1 MERRIT
7 ASKRFNEIID
17 KIRSDD
23 KIKRVFLGPSKD
35 ELQSLSD
42 SGMIVVINVSS
53 IRSDALI
60 VTKNRT
66 WHYHLQD
73 LHQADVLEQAQN
85 YLETLEKDTP
95 IGRKKTN
102 RSLHSI
108 FKWLWDAVVG
118 PILSELCIV
127 GKAQEWSRIWWIPVG
142 LMSIFPIHAAG
153 DHSGKTDKNTLDQVI
168 SSYATTIRSLSHSR
182 RIKKRQI
189 PTSSTKAVFVAMSST
204 PNQND
209 LIFAGAE
216 VTQLLSKIPDDFITK
231 VVFRSPAY
239 KHDVLP
245 ALQDCNIAHFSCH
258 GIVDY
263 LDPSNSSLLLSDWET
278 SPLTVADI
286 NALKIT
292 KAQLAYLS
300 ACHASSNRVLDL
312 LDEGIHL
319 TGAFQMAGFPQAI
332 GTLWQVDDE
341 RSGVI
346 SQMVWDSMLN
356 ADGTVDFGKAAEG
369 LHHAVRTLREQTR
382 WVDGVEIRFSDQPI
396 VWAPFI
402 HMGI

>member
-1 MERRIT
+1 
-7 ASKRFNEIID
+7 
-17 KIRSDD
+17 
-23 KIKRVFLGPSKD
+23 
-35 ELQSLSD
+35 
-42 SGMIVVINVSS
+42 
-53 IRSDALI
+53 
-60 VTKNRT
+60 
-66 WHYHLQD
+66 
-73 LHQADVLEQAQN
+73 
-85 YLETLEKDTP
+85 
-95 IGRKKTN
+95 
-102 RSLHSI
+102 
-108 FKWLWDAVVG
+108 
-118 PILSELCIV
+118 
-127 GKAQEWSRIWWIPVG
+127 
-142 LMSIFPIHAAG
+142 
-153 DHSGKTDKNTLDQVI
+153 
-168 SSYATTIRSLSHSR
+168 
-182 RIKKRQI
+182 
-189 PTSSTKAVFVAMSST
+189 
-204 PNQND
+204 
-209 LIFAGAE
+209 
-216 VTQLLSKIPDDFITK
+216 
-231 VVFRSPAY
+231 
-239 KHDVLP
+239 
-245 ALQDCNIAHFSCH
+245 
-258 GIVDY
+258 

-278 SPLTVADI
+278 SSLTVADI